1 MYSFL
6 LYVIKVSLTLAAF
19 YLFYKLLCSRDT
31 LHRSNRCLLLTLLV
45 LSAVVP
51 FMYIDLGA
59 VATEANVSFEEMT
72 LALETAS
79 IADGIEVEATTQNL
93 WQRIPWDKIP
103 WRAVLVGAYLI
114 GLAVCIVRF
123 ASSLLSIVR
132 LIRGSQCQALPDG
145 TVLVTHTKDYSPF
158 SWMRYI
164 IASERDLRDNRDMI
178 LAHERAH
185 IRLGHSWDLIFAQL
199 CATMQWFNPAAW
211 LLKRELEAI
220 HEYEADSATLRQGF
234 DARQYQLR
242 LFEAAAGVKYSSF
255 TNNFTNCSTK
265 KRIIM
270 MMKKQT
276 SPWALLKALYV
287 LPVAF
292 AAVAVIS
299 CTSPKEKKTGDNQ
312 EVVLQDQPA
321 SVGEVQVVAYAPTS
335 KAEEQGEVFQVVEE
349 QPMFLGGMDE
359 LMKYL
364 QKEIK
369 YPKEAL
375 EQGKQG
381 RVIVQ
386 FVVNKDGSISNDTIV
401 RSVDPFLDA
410 EALRIIR
417 SMPNWTPGKQR
428 GEPVRVRFTLPV
440 TFRLDGGAA
449 SQPVQMQVTIENTGG
464 EIFNIVEEM
473 PEYPGGM
480 DELMKFIQRNIRYPK
495 EAQEQGKQGR
505 VIVQFVVEKD
515 GSITDVNIVR
525 SADPQFDAEALRIVN
540 MMPKWTPGKQ
550 RGKEVRVRFT
560 LPVTFRLQ

>member
-1 MYSFL
+1 
-6 LYVIKVSLTLAAF
+6 
-19 YLFYKLLCSRDT
+19 
-31 LHRSNRCLLLTLLV
+31 
-45 LSAVVP
+45 
-51 FMYIDLGA
+51 
-59 VATEANVSFEEMT
+59 
-72 LALETAS
+72 
-79 IADGIEVEATTQNL
+79 
-93 WQRIPWDKIP
+93 
-103 WRAVLVGAYLI
+103 
-114 GLAVCIVRF
+114 
-123 ASSLLSIVR
+123 
-132 LIRGSQCQALPDG
+132 
-145 TVLVTHTKDYSPF
+145 
-158 SWMRYI
+158 
-164 IASERDLRDNRDMI
+164 
-178 LAHERAH
+178 
-185 IRLGHSWDLIFAQL
+185 
-199 CATMQWFNPAAW
+199 
-211 LLKRELEAI
+211 
-220 HEYEADSATLRQGF
+220 
-234 DARQYQLR
+234 
-242 LFEAAAGVKYSSF
+242 
-255 TNNFTNCSTK
+255 
-265 KRIIM
+265 
-270 MMKKQT
+270 
-276 SPWALLKALYV
+276 
-287 LPVAF
+287 
-292 AAVAVIS
+292 
-299 CTSPKEKKTGDNQ
+299 
-312 EVVLQDQPA
+312 
-321 SVGEVQVVAYAPTS
+321 
-335 KAEEQGEVFQVVEE
+335 
-349 QPMFLGGMDE
+349 MFPGGMDE

-449 SQPVQMQVTIENTGG
+449 SQPVQMQMTIENTGG
-464 EIFNIVEEM
+464 EVFNIVEEM